1 MLLYQL
7 TQWFEERTSLQKALQ
22 VGGADGSGDLQLRI
36 QEVEDQLYSQAE
48 RWKKSIEES
57 SYLKFPYE
65 APHLDDDMV
74 L

>member
-7 TQWFEERTSLQKALQ
+7 AQSFEERTMLQKALQ
-22 VGGADGSGDLQLRI
+22 NGAGDMDQLQVRI

-48 RWKKSIEES
+48 RWKNAVQDAI
-57 SYLKFPYE
+57 YLQIPYE